1 MTPKPVRVGLVTDVG
16 GLNDKSFNTLA
27 NQGRLDAEKDLGV
40 QTSVVESKKQEDYVP
55 NLTTFAQQGYDLVI
69 SVGFLMTNATWKVAK
84 QFPNIKFGIID
95 GAPANDKGDTENLPN
110 VANLF
115 FAEQEAGYLVGVIA
129 ATMARDKVGA
139 ATHNTVCAMGG
150 IPIPPVDKF
159 IAGYQDAV
167 KTVSPTTTILNG
179 YSNDFVDQ
187 QKGKEVGLNH
197 IGKGCDILFQ
207 VAGARPRL
215 SPRREIYATASTRTR
230 RARHRHHE
238 RAQAREPCTAP
249 RRRSRTA
256 SSRPATSSSR
266 RNDGVGYG
274 KLAAIVPAGARRRT
288 DPRDIKAARPGRRR
302 HSRSSSVV
310 GDTAGGAE
318 RPAARRPALSW
329 PPPRD
334 PRPGPHRSSSA
345 RVQLV
350 SGLSGRRLRRPR
362 RGALA
367 RRTTS
372 PRRHHRDPSL
382 AALGRARLPYRSFNR
397 RAEPARRRDR
407 DRSSAVRDSCPLLM
421 PLVGLTGIVTAARG
435 ALAGGS
441 RRAA

>member
-1 MTPKPVRVGLVTDVG
+1 MKRLLASLVLIATVAAACGGGAGTPTAAPAAAASATARPATAAPTPTPKPVRIGLVTDVG

-129 ATMARDKVGA
+129 ATMAKDKVGA
-139 ATHNTVCAMGG
+139 ATHNTVCSMGG

-167 KTVSPTTTILNG
+167 KTVSPTTVILNG

-207 VAGARPRL
+207 VAGGSGLGYITAAK
-215 SPRREIYATASTRTR
+215 EKGVYAIGVDAD
-230 RARHRHHE
+230 
-238 RAQAREPCTAP
+238 QADVA
-249 RRRSRTA
+249 
-256 SSRPATSSSR
+256 PATVITSALKRVNKAVYNTIKAVKDGKFVAGSQTFNAT
-266 RNDGVGYG
+266 NDGIGYG
-274 KLAAIVPAGARRRT
+274 KLATVVPANAKAAA
-288 DPRDIKAARPGRRR
+288 DQALADIK
-302 HSRSSSVV
+302 
-310 GDTAGGAE
+310 
-318 RPAARRPALSW
+318 
-329 PPPRD
+329 
-334 PRPGPHRSSSA
+334 
-345 RVQLV
+345 
-350 SGLSGRRLRRPR
+350 SGKIKPK
-362 RGALA
+362 
-367 RRTTS
+367 T
-372 PRRHHRDPSL
+372 
-382 AALGRARLPYRSFNR
+382 
-397 RAEPARRRDR
+397 EIQ
-407 DRSSAVRDSCPLLM
+407 VK
-421 PLVGLTGIVTAARG
+421 
-435 ALAGGS
+435 
-441 RRAA
+441 